1 MYKQKLTK
9 SFLEDL
15 YKKYNRLNSADD
27 PIWSIIHHK
36 KDLDKEILAFIAAQY
51 AFGNIPQINS
61 TLSKIITL
69 LNPSPL
75 EKILDDDYL
84 NYLKKNIDI
93 KHRFLFHSE
102 FAGLLKTLQTV
113 YLKFGSLK
121 NLFLMNY
128 NPADNNLKNS
138 ISTFSDYLRKIH
150 KTHSKTPS
158 RKLKFLYPSPQ
169 SGSACKRLNLFLRW
183 MVRKDYIDL
192 GLWKEI
198 KTSQLVIPLDIHIY
212 RVAKYFNLTSRKNP
226 SWNMAVEITE
236 NLKKFDVNDPVK
248 YDFALSRLAIK
259 NL

>member
-1 MYKQKLTK
+1 VYKQKLTK
-9 SFLEDL
+9 SFLEEL

-27 PIWSIIHHK
+27 PVWGIIHHK
-36 KDLDKEILAFIAAQY
+36 NELDKEILAFIAAEY
-51 AFGNIPQINS
+51 AFGNIPQINN
-61 TLSKIITL
+61 TVSKIITL

-75 EKILDDDYL
+75 EKILDDDFL

-102 FAGLLKTLQTV
+102 LTGLLKTLQTV
-113 YLKFGSLK
+113 YLGFGSLK

-128 NPADNNLKNS
+128 NSEDINLKNS
-138 ISTFSDYLRKIH
+138 ITTFSDYLRKIH
-150 KTHSKTPS
+150 NKHSKTSS

-183 MVRKDYIDL
+183 MVRKDKVDL
-192 GLWKEI
+192 GIWKEI

-212 RVAKYFNLTSRKNP
+212 RVAKYFGLTKRKSP

-236 NLKKFDVNDPVK
+236 NLKKFNEEDPVK
-248 YDFALSRLAIK
+248 YDFALSHLRLK
-259 NL
+259 